1 MGIPK
6 RFIKQILIGVL
17 IEEYPSTQ
25 KILKSPEILK
35 ELKSNKKCLVLS
47 GEPGLGKTLLA
58 SYLAYYYAGGNI
70 NKANKVRFYSYDKF
84 NNDDF
89 NIRGEIS
96 DKELIIVDDFHLMRE
111 YRINDL
117 IRAIYDNDTLAIFT
131 TNLDEYQILNK
142 LQSIDNMGGLS
153 RRFKEKFEVIYI

>member
-1 MGIPK
+1 
-6 RFIKQILIGVL
+6 
-17 IEEYPSTQ
+17 
-25 KILKSPEILK
+25 
-35 ELKSNKKCLVLS
+35 
-47 GEPGLGKTLLA
+47 
-58 SYLAYYYAGGNI
+58 
-70 NKANKVRFYSYDKF
+70 
-84 NNDDF
+84 
-89 NIRGEIS
+89 
-96 DKELIIVDDFHLMRE
+96 MRE